1 MKRCLYT
8 VIILLFAAPL
18 ANAQPRT
25 VNEEA
30 LDMADQF
37 VTNYD
42 SLLNTYVISKYAA
55 TSRRHRANINTDY
68 AFDQIPDTV
77 IAQRLNS
84 LHTVIPMTFNN
95 VVRDHI
101 RMYLNR
107 MRNRIDVMLTLSEY
121 YQTLFEE
128 SLSRYDVPEEL
139 KYLTIVESAMNPQA
153 TSRVGAAGLWQFMYT
168 TGKNYGLEVNSII
181 DERRD
186 AYKSSDAAAHY
197 LHDLYNVFGDWHL
210 AIAAYNC
217 GPGNVNKAIARS
229 GGKHNFWQIYPY
241 LPRET
246 RGYVPAFIAAT
257 YIMNFYPEHGLHPK
271 RAAIPLHTDTVMVE
285 RDMFFCHVA
294 KHIGVEM
301 EELRALNPQYRAD
314 FIPGSNGSYP
324 LCLPTEKMN
333 DLIHH
338 AEAIF
343 RDTEDSISRR
353 PAAVIATRSD
363 AEVSYSKPARKHN
376 GSSSSYH
383 KVRRGETLSSIAAKH
398 GTTVSKLKKL
408 NHLRSDRIR
417 YGQRLRVK

>member
-1 MKRCLYT
+1 MKKLIYSI
-8 VIILLFAAPL
+8 VILLLAAPV
-18 ANAQPRT
+18 ASAQNHP
-25 VNEEA
+25 VNQEA

-42 SLLNTYVISKYAA
+42 SLLNSYVLSKY
-55 TSRRHRANINTDY
+55 TSTTRRHHANINTDY
-68 AFDQIPDTV
+68 AFDQIPDSV
-77 IAQRLNS
+77 IAKRLAS
-84 LHTVIPMTFNN
+84 LHTVIPMTFNQE
-95 VVRDHI
+95 VRSHI

-107 MRNRIDVMLTLSEY
+107 MRNRLDVMLTLSEY
-121 YQTLFEE
+121 YNTLFEE

-197 LHDLYNVFGDWHL
+197 LHDLHNVFGDWHL

-229 GGKHNFWQIYPY
+229 GGKQNFWQIYPF

-271 RAAIPLHTDTVMVE
+271 RVTLPLRTDTVMVE
-285 RDMFFCHVA
+285 RNMTFSNIS
-294 KHIGVEM
+294 KYIGIDI

-314 FIPGSNGSYP
+314 YIPGQNGSYP
-324 LCLPTEKMN
+324 LCLPTSKMN
-333 DLIHH
+333 DLIQH
-338 AEAIF
+338 AEEIF
-343 RDTEDSISRR
+343 RDSEDSLSIKPVTVDPVEDR
-353 PAAVIATRSD
+353 PI
-363 AEVSYSKPARKHN
+363 VSKKKNTGRHN
-376 GSSSSYH
+376 SSSNYH

-398 GTTVSKLKKL
+398 GTTVRNLKKL
-408 NHLRSDRIR
+408 NNLRSDRIR
-417 YGQRLRVK
+417 YGQRLRVR

>member
-1 MKRCLYT
+1 MKRYIYT
-8 VIILLFAAPL
+8 LIVLLLAAPV
-18 ANAQPRT
+18 ATAQNHH
-25 VNEEA
+25 VNQEA

-42 SLLNTYVISKYAA
+42 SLLNSYVITKY
-55 TSRRHRANINTDY
+55 TSTTRRHHANINTDY
-68 AFDQIPDTV
+68 AFDQIPDSV
-77 IAQRLNS
+77 IAKRLAS
-84 LHTVIPMTFNN
+84 LHTVIPMTFNQE
-95 VVRDHI
+95 VRSHI

-107 MRNRIDVMLTLSEY
+107 MRNRLDVMLTLSEY
-121 YQTLFEE
+121 YNTLFEE
-128 SLSRYDVPEEL
+128 SLARYDVPEEL
-139 KYLTIVESAMNPQA
+139 KYLTIVESAMNPMA

-168 TGKNYGLEVNSII
+168 TGKNYGLEVNSVI

-197 LHDLYNVFGDWHL
+197 LHDLHNVFGDWHL

-257 YIMNFYPEHGLHPK
+257 YIMHFYPEHGLHPK
-271 RAAIPLHTDTVMVE
+271 RVTIPLRTDTVMVE
-285 RDMFFCHVA
+285 RNMTFA
-294 KHIGVEM
+294 NIQKYIGIDI

-314 FIPGSNGSYP
+314 YIPGQNGSYP
-324 LCLPTEKMN
+324 LCLPTNKMN
-333 DLIHH
+333 DLIQH
-338 AEAIF
+338 AEEIF
-343 RDTEDSISRR
+343 RDSEDSLSAAPVAVASAEERHVVNKKSASSRR
-353 PAAVIATRSD
+353 GG
-363 AEVSYSKPARKHN
+363 
-376 GSSSSYH
+376 GSAYH

-408 NHLRSDRIR
+408 NRLRSDRIR
-417 YGQRLRVK
+417 YGQRLKVR

>member
-1 MKRCLYT
+1 MKRYIYT
-8 VIILLFAAPL
+8 LIVLLLAAP
-18 ANAQPRT
+18 AATAQNHH
-25 VNEEA
+25 VNQEA

-42 SLLNTYVISKYAA
+42 SLLNSYVITKY
-55 TSRRHRANINTDY
+55 TSTTRRHHANINTDY
-68 AFDQIPDTV
+68 AFDQIPDSV
-77 IAQRLNS
+77 IAKRLAS
-84 LHTVIPMTFNN
+84 LHTVIPMTFNQE
-95 VVRDHI
+95 VRSHI

-107 MRNRIDVMLTLSEY
+107 MRNRLDVMLTLSEY
-121 YQTLFEE
+121 YNTLFEE
-128 SLSRYDVPEEL
+128 SLARYDVPEEL
-139 KYLTIVESAMNPQA
+139 KYLTIVESAMNPMA

-168 TGKNYGLEVNSII
+168 TGKNYGLEVNSVI

-197 LHDLYNVFGDWHL
+197 LHDLHNVFGDWHL

-257 YIMNFYPEHGLHPK
+257 YIMHFYPEHGLHPK
-271 RAAIPLHTDTVMVE
+271 RVTIPLRTDTVMVE
-285 RDMFFCHVA
+285 RNMTFA
-294 KHIGVEM
+294 NIQKYIGIDI

-314 FIPGSNGSYP
+314 YIPGQNGSYP
-324 LCLPTEKMN
+324 LCLPTNKMN
-333 DLIHH
+333 DLIQH
-338 AEAIF
+338 AEEIF
-343 RDTEDSISRR
+343 RDSEDSLSAAPVAVTSTEERHVVNKKSASSRR
-353 PAAVIATRSD
+353 GG
-363 AEVSYSKPARKHN
+363 
-376 GSSSSYH
+376 GSAYH

-408 NHLRSDRIR
+408 NRLRSDRIR
-417 YGQRLRVK
+417 YGQRLKVR

>member
-1 MKRCLYT
+1 MKRFIYT
-8 VIILLFAAPL
+8 LIVLLLAAP
-18 ANAQPRT
+18 AATAQIHH
-25 VNEEA
+25 VNQEA

-42 SLLNTYVISKYAA
+42 SLLNSYVLTKY
-55 TSRRHRANINTDY
+55 TSTTRRHHANINTDY
-68 AFDQIPDTV
+68 AFDQIPDSV
-77 IAQRLNS
+77 IAHRLAS
-84 LHTVIPMTFNN
+84 LHTVIPMTFNQE
-95 VVRDHI
+95 VRSHI

-107 MRNRIDVMLTLSEY
+107 MRNRLDVMLTLSEY
-121 YQTLFEE
+121 YNSLFEE
-128 SLSRYDVPEEL
+128 SLARYDVPEEL
-139 KYLTIVESAMNPQA
+139 KYLTIVESAMNPKA

-168 TGKNYGLEVNSII
+168 TGKNYGLEVNSVI

-197 LHDLYNVFGDWHL
+197 LHDLHNVFGDWHL

-229 GGKHNFWQIYPY
+229 GGKQNFWQIYPY

-271 RAAIPLHTDTVMVE
+271 RVTLPLRTDTVMVE
-285 RDMFFCHVA
+285 RNMTFA
-294 KHIGVEM
+294 NISKYIGIDI
-301 EELRALNPQYRAD
+301 EEIRALNPQYRAD
-314 FIPGSNGSYP
+314 YIPGQNGSYP
-324 LCLPTEKMN
+324 LCLPTSKMN
-333 DLIHH
+333 DLIQH
-338 AEAIF
+338 AEEIF
-343 RDTEDSISRR
+343 RDSEDSLSAAPLVVAPDQER
-353 PAAVIATRSD
+353 PAVTKKSASNR
-363 AEVSYSKPARKHN
+363 RNHN
-376 GSSSSYH
+376 SSYH

-417 YGQRLRVK
+417 YGQRLKVR